1 MKIKTNNILA
11 LSLLFIQPIFMASNL
26 VVARGG
32 VEYVPPISLAFWRWT
47 IVFLILLPFTYVSLK
62 KNYKVMKNEYKKLFF
77 LGATGCGICGA
88 FPFLAGQTTTVTN
101 MGIIYTSSPIFIILI
116 SSIFFDEKINI
127 IKVVGLIS
135 CLVGVFVII
144 IKGDLYLLINL
155 NFTIGDL
162 WMLAAAI
169 GWALYSIYLFYWKTK
184 LDIFQRFTLI
194 AFFGAVSLLP
204 FYISEEIFFERTTF
218 SRDFFMW
225 VFFAAI
231 SPGIIAFTLYTMVQ
245 KKLGASLTG
254 FTLYIFTIY
263 GAIYG
268 YFLFEE
274 NLENYHLVGTV
285 LVFFGVYLAKKK
297 NVQKI

>member
-1 MKIKTNNILA
+1 
-11 LSLLFIQPIFMASNL
+11 MASNL
-26 VVARGG
+26 IVARGG

-47 IVFLILLPFTYVSLK
+47 VVFLILLPFTYKSLRKSYKIMK
-62 KNYKVMKNEYKKLFF
+62 KEYKKLFF
-77 LGATGCGICGA
+77 LGVTGCGVCGA

-101 MGIIYTSSPIFIILI
+101 MGIIYTSSPVFIILI
-116 SSIFFDEKINI
+116 SGIFFNEKINLTKI
-127 IKVVGLIS
+127 IGLIA
-135 CLVGVFVII
+135 CLVGVFAII
-144 IKGDLYLLINL
+144 IKGDLSLLINL

-184 LDIFQRFTLI
+184 LEIFQRFTLI

-204 FYISEEIFFERTTF
+204 FYISEEIFFERTIF
-218 SRDFFMW
+218 NQEFFMW
-225 VFFAAI
+225 VVFAAV
-231 SPGIIAFTLYTMVQ
+231 SPGIVAFTLYTMAQ

-274 NLENYHLVGTV
+274 KLENYHLVGTI
-285 LVFFGVYLAKKK
+285 LVFFGIYLAKKK
-297 NVQKI
+297 NVQKN